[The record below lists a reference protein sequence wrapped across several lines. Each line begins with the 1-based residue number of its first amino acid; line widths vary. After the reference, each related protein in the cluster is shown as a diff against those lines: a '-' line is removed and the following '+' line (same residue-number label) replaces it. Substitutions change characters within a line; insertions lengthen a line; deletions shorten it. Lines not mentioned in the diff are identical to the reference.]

1 MASKKKSGKKA
12 RLRDLPQSGK
22 GQGELTAEQA
32 RNVKGGI
39 DIKSFQ
45 WGASNPSSSTKQ

>member
-12 RLRDLPQSGK
+12 AGKKAPLRDLPRAGK

-32 RNVKGGI
+32 RNVKGGA
-39 DIKSFQ
+39 KKTF
-45 WGASNPSSSTKQ
+45 